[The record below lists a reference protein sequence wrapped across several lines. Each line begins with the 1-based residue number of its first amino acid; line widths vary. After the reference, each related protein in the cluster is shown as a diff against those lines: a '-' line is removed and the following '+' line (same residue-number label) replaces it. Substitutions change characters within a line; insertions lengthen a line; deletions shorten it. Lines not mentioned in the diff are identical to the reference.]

1 MGYDRLWCGPHCHLQ
16 QGDGGGEGG
25 HGGGR
30 GVGARAGGGARVRHA
45 RGQRGAHRARA
56 FTWVVRKHH
65 QSPCLYHCDW
75 GFHEGLRFE
84 KIEQTEVDSNHFS
97 NQVIM

>member
-30 GVGARAGGGARVRHA
+30 GVGAGAGGGARVRHA

-56 FTWVVRKHH
+56 FTWVVRK
-65 QSPCLYHCDW
+65 YHPVYTTVVVV
-75 GFHEGLRFE
+75 FMKVLGLRRFNRQ
-84 KIEQTEVDSNHFS
+84 KWI
-97 NQVIM
+97 VIIA